1 MLKNNGKIA
10 IQKNFLLCLCVI
22 CLMFTSFGL
31 TVENSYAVELNET
44 LDDMGTQLDSDTK
57 LENSQDNE
65 ILGVDNQAE
74 LVGASPNGHKFK
86 DIRTCIESANDNDII
101 TLSGT
106 YTPNDEKSVILIDKS
121 ITITS
126 TSGATLNGNKISA
139 IFKITAPN
147 VVIKNLKFINS
158 EGGSGSAIRVN
169 AKNVLIDNCIFE
181 NNHCKRAGVVATQ
194 SDLYVAEN
202 FKVHNCKFISN
213 SGYSQD
219 YKEFASAGAIA
230 AYAMNSEIKNCEF
243 DSNWVRSDDVDAF
256 GGAVQMGIDDPNYYG
271 LIDHCI
277 FKNNRVISSSAYAHG
292 GAGCVRNGVWYTN
305 CQFIGNSANQGG
317 ALTFHASG
325 TLINC
330 SFINNSAIDLYGG
343 AISTGFLYDSMVL
356 KIIDCVFDGN
366 TAPEGGAVQA
376 IGLNVN
382 IINSDF
388 KNNHAK
394 NYGGAVNIEAV
405 QVNVENSRFNQNT
418 ADIDGGAISVKG
430 EKTVISQSSF
440 ISNHAIP
447 DANKLND
454 GLGGAIYINSPNAS
468 VIRNNFV
475 FNTARNGSAIY
486 YDESGDKLSVLD
498 NIFYQNQ
505 AWVYQLPISNR
516 DIYYGDTEEIKV
528 VIYGGN
534 NIANYNNL
542 AISNAIYNAADNGEL
557 DIDGQ
562 TPLMG
567 ARDDGKLYQDG
578 REYNIPI
585 SLKVTHED
593 GTVVYDKSLNSS
605 YLGEIKVNL
614 TNLKPGKYFVSAKHF
629 EDTYYKGIT
638 NQSTFRVYPKV
649 DNKITITPNNY
660 SFNFEDVVI
669 WTVNITNLGPNNS
682 TGVVAYNVIPEGL
695 ILLNHNFGD
704 KYDSKTG
711 VLNISELAAGENLV
725 YTMTTVVD
733 KTGNITCKVNI
744 TANETD
750 VNLTNNYDEKTI
762 HIDPAAD
769 LAVVKTVSDN
779 TPNYPDYITW
789 TITVS
794 NNGPDIAH
802 NVTVYDV
809 LPSSLI
815 YIDSDGDYDNNI
827 GIWNIGT
834 LNNGKTVRLNIR
846 CKINRTGLTQNNVS
860 VNGSEFD
867 YDLTNN
873 YNEELIY
880 VNKAADLSIVKSV
893 NKSNVNYGDLVK
905 WTLTIS
911 NKGPDNAS
919 NVVIVDVLPE
929 GFIYI
934 SSTVNYINNTITINK
949 INVGQTITVDI
960 ITQVNITG
968 DYINIANVSSDE
980 YDYNLTDNEDDE
992 PITVNPASDLSV
1004 TKTSSDSNPQ
1014 YHDEITWEIVIT
1026 NNGPDIAHN
1035 ITVKD
1040 LLPESLV
1047 WIDDDSEGKYNPVTG
1062 ELFLETLDIG
1072 ESFTFSIETLIN
1084 ATGDIENNVTVN
1096 GSEYD
1101 YNITNNKANETIEVE
1116 KSADVSIVKLVNESN
1131 PNYNDLITWTLI
1143 ISNKGP
1149 DKANHIEVEDVLPE
1163 GLIFVSFNATKGI
1176 LYEGNWVMCCLE
1188 SGEEQRCNIVTRVN
1202 KTGKIT
1208 NIATIHADE
1217 YDFNETNNVDNET
1230 IDVPLAV
1237 DVAVVIN
1244 VNNTSPYFGEKVT
1257 WMISVT
1263 NNGPDN
1269 ATGVELSEILPEGV
1283 IFVDCNSTKGL
1294 YDNEKWNIG
1303 SLNVGETQYLN
1314 ITTISNALGEIINDV
1329 DVISNEYDWNKNN
1342 NHDDSMIDVKPVVD
1356 LQITKTVDN
1365 PTPKYGQKVKWII
1378 TVTNNGPNRANN
1390 VIVYETI
1397 PEGLTFLK
1405 SNGKY
1410 DGKSWNVGNL
1420 NVGESKELQITCK
1433 VTSTGEITNHVNVKS
1448 DEYDPDLTNND
1459 ANKSIIVP
1467 PASDL
1472 SITKIASK
1480 YDYKVGDVIEYRIEV
1495 VNNGPD
1501 TARNIKVKEIIDDLL
1516 KIKSFQASMGKFSK
1530 FTLTWAIDS
1539 LGYGESAILY
1549 IKAIAT
1555 GAGIVKNNVSVTS
1568 DTFDYD
1574 LSNNN
1579 DYAIVNVTEK
1589 PVYHSLNG
1597 KNNPNNNLDD
1607 DHENILEKHATG
1619 NPFWNLVLVLVF
1631 SIIFFDGSISKKR

>member
-22 CLMFTSFGL
+22 CLIFTSFGL
-31 TVENSYAVELNET
+31 TVENSYAVDLNET
-44 LDDMGTQLDSDTK
+44 LDDMGTHLDSDAK

-65 ILGVDNQAE
+65 ILEGDNSDNGVLTAGSIKSFGDIKN
-74 LVGASPNGHKFK
+74 LIDGAHNG
-86 DIRTCIESANDNDII
+86 DTIY
-101 TLSGT
+101 LSGT
-106 YTPNDEKSVILIDKS
+106 YQPKDKKSQVIIDKS
-121 ITITS
+121 VTIIGTEN
-126 TSGATLNGNKISA
+126 TVLDGNHISS

-147 VVIKNLKFINS
+147 VSVKNIKFINAN
-158 EGGSGSAIRVN
+158 GGTGSAIRIS
-169 AKNVLIDNCIFE
+169 AKNVLIDNCAFDG
-181 NNHCKRAGVVATQ
+181 NHISGTSGVV
-194 SDLYVAEN
+194 SGDYDLYSAEN
-202 FKVHNCKFISN
+202 LRVLNCNFTNNNAYFDNYAEVAAGALGAYSMNTQVHNCIFESN
-213 SGYSQD
+213 WIKSNVCSYG
-219 YKEFASAGAIA
+219 GAIQIGLD
-230 AYAMNSEIKNCEF
+230 E
-243 DSNWVRSDDVDAF
+243 
-256 GGAVQMGIDDPNYYG
+256 PNYYAS
-271 LIDHCI
+271 ISKCT
-277 FKNNRVISSSAYAHG
+277 FKYNKAISTGYYSHG
-292 GAGCVRNGVWYTN
+292 GAGCVRNGVVYED
-305 CQFIGNSANQGG
+305 CVFIGNEADMGG
-317 ALTFHASG
+317 ALTLHASATIG
-325 TLINC
+325 NC
-330 SFINNSAIDLYGG
+330 DFKDNKAIRLYGG
-343 AISTGFLYDSMVL
+343 AISSGLLYDTMVL
-356 KIIDCVFDGN
+356 TIVDCNFEGN
-366 TAPEGGAVQA
+366 TAPLGGAIQA
-376 IGLNVN
+376 AGLNIG

-388 KNNHAK
+388 KY
-394 NYGGAVNIEAV
+394 NYATTFGGAVNIEATNV
-405 QVNVENSRFNQNT
+405 KVENSRFNGNSVGV
-418 ADIDGGAISVKG
+418 DGGAIFIKG
-430 EKTVISQSSF
+430 ENTIVTESSF
-440 ISNHAIP
+440 ISNHALP
-447 DANKLND
+447 DMDKSDD
-454 GLGGAIYINSPNAS
+454 GLGGAIYINSTEAS
-468 VIRNNFV
+468 VMRNNFV

-486 YDESGDKLSVLD
+486 FDKSGDKLIILD
-498 NIFYQNQ
+498 NIFYHNQ
-505 AWVYQLPISNR
+505 AWVYHLPISNE

-528 VIYGGN
+528 VLYGGN
-534 NIANYNNL
+534 NIGNYNNL
-542 AISNAIYNAADNGEL
+542 AISNAIYNAADNDEL

-562 TPLMG
+562 IPLDG
-567 ARDDGKLYQDG
+567 ARNDGKLYQDS

-593 GTVVYDKSLNSS
+593 GTVVYDNSLNSS
-605 YLGEIKVNL
+605 YLGEINVNL

-629 EDTYYKGIT
+629 EDNYYKGIT
-638 NQSTFRVYPKV
+638 NQSTFMVYPKV
-649 DNKITITPNNY
+649 DNKITITPNKY

-669 WTVNITNLGPNNS
+669 WTINITNLGPNNS
-682 TGVVAYNVIPEGL
+682 TGVVAYNVVPDGL
-695 ILLNHNFGD
+695 ILLDHDFGN
-704 KYDSKTG
+704 KFNPETG

-725 YTMTTVVD
+725 YTMSTVID
-733 KTGNITCKVNI
+733 KTGNITDKVNI
-744 TANETD
+744 TAIETD

-762 HIDPAAD
+762 HIDPACD
-769 LAVVKTVSDN
+769 LAVVKTVSN
-779 TPNYPDYITW
+779 NAPNYPDDITW

-815 YIDSDGDYDNNI
+815 YIGCDGDYDNNT
-827 GIWNIGT
+827 GIWTIGT
-834 LNNGKTVRLNIR
+834 LDNGKTVRLNIR

-873 YNEELIY
+873 YDEELIY
-880 VNKAADLSIVKSV
+880 VNRAADLSIVKSV
-893 NKSNVNYGDLVK
+893 DKSNANYGDLVK

-911 NKGPDNAS
+911 NKGPDNAT
-919 NVVIVDVLPE
+919 NVIIGDVLPE

-934 SSTVNYINNTITINK
+934 QSTVNFINNTLTINK
-949 INVGQTITVDI
+949 INVGQTVTVDI

-968 DYINIANVSSDE
+968 DYLNIANVSSDE

-1004 TKTSSDSNPQ
+1004 TKTASDSNPQ

-1040 LLPESLV
+1040 LLPESLI
-1047 WIDDDSEGKYNPVTG
+1047 WIDDDSDGKYDPISG
-1062 ELFLETLDIG
+1062 ELFLEILDVG
-1072 ESFTFSIETLIN
+1072 ESFTFSIDTLVN
-1084 ATGDIENNVTVN
+1084 ATGSIENNVTVN

-1149 DKANHIEVEDVLPE
+1149 DKANNIEVEDVLPE
-1163 GLIFVSFNATKGI
+1163 GLIYVSHNATKGI
-1176 LYEGNWVMCCLE
+1176 LYEGKWVMCCLE
-1188 SGEEQRCNIVTRVN
+1188 NGEEQRFELVTRIN

-1217 YDFNETNNVDNET
+1217 YDFNESNNIDNET

-1244 VNNTSPYFGEKVT
+1244 VNNTNPYFGEKVT
-1257 WMISVT
+1257 WMISVV

-1269 ATGVELSEILPEGV
+1269 ATGVELTDILPEGV
-1283 IFVDCNSTKGL
+1283 IFVDYNSTKGP

-1314 ITTISNALGEIINDV
+1314 ITTISNALGEIINDAE
-1329 DVISNEYDWNKNN
+1329 VISKEYDWNKLN
-1342 NHDDSMIDVKPVVD
+1342 NHDDSKIDVKPVVD
-1356 LQITKTVDN
+1356 LAITKLADN

-1378 TVTNNGPNRANN
+1378 TVTNKGPNNAHN
-1390 VIVYETI
+1390 VIVYEEI
-1397 PEGLTFLK
+1397 PEGLTVLK
-1405 SNGKY
+1405 SNGNY
-1410 DGKSWNVGNL
+1410 DGKSWTVGNL
-1420 NVGESKELQITCK
+1420 NVGESKELKITCK
-1433 VTSTGEITNHVNVKS
+1433 VTSTGEIVNHVNVKS
-1448 DEYDPDLTNND
+1448 DEYDPDLSNND

-1501 TARNIKVKEIIDDLL
+1501 TARNIKVREILDDLL
-1516 KIKSFQASMGKFSK
+1516 KIKSFKASMGKFNK
-1530 FTLTWAIDS
+1530 FALTWTIDS

-1555 GAGIVKNNVSVTS
+1555 GAGLVKNKVSVTS

-1574 LSNNN
+1574 LSNNK
-1579 DYAIVNVTEK
+1579 DYAVVNVTEK
-1589 PVYHSLNG
+1589 PSDEPLNG
-1597 KNNPNNNLDD
+1597 KNNPNNNLDAG
-1607 DHENILEKHATG
+1607 HHNILEKHATG
-1619 NPFWNLVLVLVF
+1619 NPFWNLVFVLLF
-1631 SIIFFDGSISKKR
+1631 SLIFLDGSILKKR